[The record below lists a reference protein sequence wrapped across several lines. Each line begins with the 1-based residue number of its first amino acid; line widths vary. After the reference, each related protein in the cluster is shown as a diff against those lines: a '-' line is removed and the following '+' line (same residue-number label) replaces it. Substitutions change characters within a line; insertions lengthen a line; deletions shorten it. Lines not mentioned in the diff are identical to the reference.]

1 MEHKSFFTYAITRP
15 FPFRWFTPVA
25 ITGGIVFV
33 VLFTFMNFASSSY
46 ELIVQNSIDPNATVA
61 GRGWLQRYPSF
72 LTTKVQP
79 KCQPATLPV
88 NSEFFT
94 NNTALTYTLTS
105 VWEQGKEGQRAISP
119 ALTYHRNVL
128 QNCSVYSVEIDFA
141 SIDRAGNQ
149 IAFCE
154 WGAVVRSY
162 ISCKIDTPAGE
173 VLFNFTQ
180 TYDYVPDSTS
190 FDSLRKSLGTGFLSR
205 NQTTQASLW
214 WGESL
219 MSTYWGEITLML
231 QDQRGAYKDDD
242 SKIELNKGTISF
254 TANESYPDIEDLR
267 FFKLDYRFYGK
278 EISEVACCPK
288 LPSPLSAKILNES
301 DTYPNIWLKADAL
314 AKATYS
320 TILVD
325 LGQTVSKNNILTDSK
340 LLTRFTSNFSTAR
353 MANLKSG
360 PATDSY
366 EALKKMTGP
375 LGVTPSVIA
384 TTYICQ
390 VPRLKA
396 AGNLIVAIIV
406 ADIVLLQAVWQ
417 LYKLATEAYLS
428 KKGSDPVPCERCL
441 GVPSVTLA
449 DDPPPSMPSQES
461 GLEYFPLVNTP
472 GQSDHQFQG
481 GRDGI

>member
-1 MEHKSFFTYAITRP
+1 MEHESFFSYPITRP

-25 ITGGIVFV
+25 VVGGVVFIA
-33 VLFTFMNFASSSY
+33 LFTLMNFASSSY
-46 ELIVQNSIDPNATVA
+46 ELIVQNSLDPNATVSR
-61 GRGWLQRYPSF
+61 RGWLQRYPSF
-72 LTTKVQP
+72 LTAKVQP

-105 VWEQGKEGQRAISP
+105 VWEQGKGGQRVISP

-128 QNCSVYSVEIDFA
+128 QNCTVYSVEIDFA
-141 SIDRAGNQ
+141 SIDRAGKQ

-162 ISCKIDTPAGE
+162 VSCKIDTLAGE
-173 VLFNFTQ
+173 VFFNFTQ
-180 TYDYVPDSTS
+180 TYDYVPDTTS
-190 FDSLRKSLGTGFLSR
+190 FDSLGKFLGTGFLSR

-219 MSTYWGEITLML
+219 MSTYWGEVTLML
-231 QDQRGAYKDDD
+231 QDQRGAYRDDD
-242 SKIELNKGTISF
+242 TKIELNKGTISF
-254 TANESYPDIEDLR
+254 TASERFRDIEDLR
-267 FFKLDYRFYGK
+267 FFEIEYRFYGK
-278 EISEVACCPK
+278 EIYEVACCPK
-288 LPSPLSAKILNES
+288 LPLPLSAKNLNES
-301 DTYPNIWLKADAL
+301 DIYPNIWIKADAL
-314 AKATYS
+314 AKAAYS

-325 LGQTVSKNNILTDSK
+325 LGQTASNHSMLTDAE
-340 LLTRFTSNFSTAR
+340 LLKRYTANFSTAR
-353 MANLKSG
+353 LANLKSG

-366 EALKKMTGP
+366 DALKKKTGP
-375 LGVTPSVIA
+375 LGATPSVIA

-390 VPRLKA
+390 VPRLKP

-417 LYKLATEAYLS
+417 LYKLAAETYLS
-428 KKGSDPVPCERCL
+428 KTRPDPVPCERCL
-441 GVPSVTLA
+441 GSSGVQEA
-449 DDPPPSMPSQES
+449 DDAPPPSMPSQES

-472 GQSDHQFQG
+472 GQNESLFSRR
-481 GRDGI
+481 RD